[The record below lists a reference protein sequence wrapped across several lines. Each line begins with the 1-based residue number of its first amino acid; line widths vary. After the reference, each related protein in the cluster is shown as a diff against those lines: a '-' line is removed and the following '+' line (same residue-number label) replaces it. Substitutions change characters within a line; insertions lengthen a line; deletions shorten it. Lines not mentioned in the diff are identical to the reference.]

1 MKTSFLIGLI
11 VFCFMCLPSV
21 SANAEVNYGMY
32 LTPKITYSF
41 YTGDYIKNDAFNGS
55 TKSGTGSF
63 GGGLSLGYDFYE
75 FYDIPVRVEI
85 EYLMRSDAQFDVQDE
100 TMKAPA
106 PKTLF
111 ANAFLDYQNESNLTP
126 YLTAGAGMGFIDT
139 QSRFAWNV
147 GTGVRFE
154 ITENV
159 DLDFSVKYV
168 DYGRYELENFDANL
182 TAIDTS
188 LGLSYTF

>member
-1 MKTSFLIGLI
+1 MKKMFAI
-11 VFCFMCLPSV
+11 VMAFCFLVLGATV
-21 SANAEVNYGMY
+21 SSAEVNYGMY
-32 LTPKITYSF
+32 LAPKITYSF

-75 FYDIPVRVEI
+75 FYDIPVRVEL
-85 EYLMRSDAQFDVQDE
+85 EYLMRSDAKFDVQGE
-100 TMKAPA
+100 TMKAQA
-106 PKTLF
+106 PKTVF
-111 ANAFLDYQNESNLTP
+111 ANAFLDYQNSSNLTP
-126 YLTAGAGMGFIDT
+126 YLTAGAGLGFIEN

-154 ITENV
+154 VTDNV
-159 DLDFSVKYV
+159 DVDFSVKYV
-168 DYGRYELENFDANL
+168 DYGRYELDDFDANL

-188 LGLSYTF
+188 LGVSYTF